1 MIPDGADCSAHGGSC
16 GPPDPSEHTRP
27 VEPGGLTSTVS
38 TSLPPA
44 PSEPLCPSS
53 SSPPH
58 PPAPPPQPTS
68 AGGTDREPVLYR
80 SLPGSSVS
88 LSVHVYICV
97 PLRKVKQGL
106 SCKNSIQFY
115 EHLSTDQSKYGSGP
129 AKKAGGVKPEPGP
142 HRHGPRAALYPGH
155 AARSEGRRE
164 PQLYTS
170 KRPWTPGLVLPSSCF
185 SSVS

>member
-1 MIPDGADCSAHGGSC
+1 MGPLIPLSTRGLWSQADS
-16 GPPDPSEHTRP
+16 R
-27 VEPGGLTSTVS
+27 
-38 TSLPPA
+38 
-44 PSEPLCPSS
+44 PLCPPPSLQPLPS
-53 SSPPH
+53 LCAPPPH
-58 PPAPPPQPTS
+58 HPPTPRPPPPQPTS